1 MGLTSSLSVGRT
13 ALLAYQS
20 ALQVA
25 GQNIANVATP
35 GYTRTIADLSAIPGQ
50 NLSPGQLGNG
60 VRLTSVRRAISET
73 LQARLRMAVSDK
85 SSAGA
90 ERATLARIENLFD
103 PLGDRNLG
111 SLLSSFFA
119 AISDLQNNPDNV
131 AIRGIAAHTSAGLA
145 ERIRGIR
152 GDLIAL
158 RDELNREIETVV
170 QRADEIASQVAELNT
185 QITIAEAGSNGPA
198 SALRDQRDQLLSE
211 MSDYFAIVVKEQ
223 PNGAVNVYVGNES
236 LVQYSLS
243 FGLKTELEID
253 ANGLQAAVVR
263 FKINNGRVTALSGRI
278 EGLVNSRDV
287 HNQAQFDRLDTFT
300 AALINEI
307 NKVHSGG
314 KGLVGYT
321 DVIGVTQVMDTTLP
335 LSTPDNGVGFLPRT
349 GSFFIDVKD
358 GSGVVVRTQV
368 NIDLDGIG
376 ADTTLDSLAAD
387 FSANVANVTAT
398 VLANGRLQLTAANGY
413 SFTFVDDTSGVLASL
428 GINTLFTGDS
438 SLNIGVNPLITN
450 NPNLIAAAK
459 TDFVGDGSNATAMI
473 SVRDMP
479 VAALGGSSLNEYYN
493 ASMSQ
498 IAVSSSSA
506 QSADDAAEVILDSLT
521 AQRESISGVNLD
533 EEAVSLIS
541 YQRAYEGAA
550 RFMRVVDEM
559 LQTLLGLIR

>member
-35 GYTRTIADLSAIPGQ
+35 GYTRTMADLSAIPGQ
-50 NLSPGQLGNG
+50 SLAPGQLGSG

-73 LQARLRMAVSDK
+73 LQARLRTAVSDK
-85 SSAGA
+85 SSSGA

-119 AISDLQNNPDNV
+119 SISDLQNNPDNV
-131 AIRGIAAHTSAGLA
+131 AIRGIVAHSATGLA

-170 QRADEIASQVAELNT
+170 VRADQIATQIAELNT
-185 QITIAEAGSNGPA
+185 QITIAESGSNGPA

-211 MSDYFAIVVKEQ
+211 LSDYFAIVVKEQ

-253 ANGLQAAVVR
+253 ANGLQAAVVK

-278 EGLVNSRDV
+278 EGLINSRDV

-307 NKVHSGG
+307 NKIHSGG
-314 KGLVGYT
+314 KGLAGYT
-321 DVIGVTQVMDTTLP
+321 DVTGLTQVMDTTVP
-335 LSTPDNGVGFLPRT
+335 LSTADNGVIFPPQT

-358 GSGVVVRTQV
+358 PSGIVVRTQI

-387 FSANVANVTAT
+387 LSANVANLTAT
-398 VLANGRLQLTAANGY
+398 MLPNGRLQLTAASGY
-413 SFTFVDDTSGVLASL
+413 SFTFVDDTSGVLAAL

-438 SLNIGVNPLITN
+438 SLNIGVNPLITE
-450 NPNLIAAAK
+450 NPSLIAAAR

-473 SVRDMP
+473 GVRDMP
-479 VAALGGSSLNEYYN
+479 VAALGGASLNEYYN

-498 IAVSSSSA
+498 IAVSSSAA